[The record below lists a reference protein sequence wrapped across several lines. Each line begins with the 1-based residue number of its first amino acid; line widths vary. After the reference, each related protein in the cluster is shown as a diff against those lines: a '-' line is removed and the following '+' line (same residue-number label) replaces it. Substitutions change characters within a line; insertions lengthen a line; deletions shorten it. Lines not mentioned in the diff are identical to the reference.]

1 MAVRLP
7 VRASIEAVS
16 HQAPPHPRPFRL
28 PDNIVAAALTIGQRR
43 TAQGMVGGY
52 MLKVDARHGVKSLF
66 PASESYFLDRAGNE
80 PLQATCWALVHL
92 FQLQLQSYP
101 LTLYHMDGGA
111 LARCTALI
119 DDRGAAATAVERMAA
134 RLLAAVPRPNAA
146 ECTKGRFF
154 NRASD
159 KLNQLA
165 KFVTNEL
172 VSFDLHAMASA
183 LADEASSKSDGALP
197 TDQRLTCLSDCPL

>member
-1 MAVRLP
+1 
-7 VRASIEAVS
+7 
-16 HQAPPHPRPFRL
+16 
-28 PDNIVAAALTIGQRR
+28 
-43 TAQGMVGGY
+43 
-52 MLKVDARHGVKSLF
+52 
-66 PASESYFLDRAGNE
+66 
-80 PLQATCWALVHL
+80 LVHL

-119 DDRGAAATAVERMAA
+119 DDGGAAATAVERMAA

-154 NRASD
+154 DRASD

-165 KFVTNEL
+165 KFATNEL

-183 LADEASSKSDGALP
+183 LADEVPSKSDGALP